1 MPVRRHESVAFTVV
15 VCVIA
20 ALAAIPIA
28 IVMALSGEP
37 QALVFGALFALVPVG
52 PVLACYMWLDR
63 YEPEPRALLTAG
75 LMWGAFVATLLALVV
90 QGLGG
95 FVGGITDSTMLA
107 VVAPFSEEATKGLFL
122 VLLLIWRRQEFDGVL
137 DGIVYA
143 GVIGI
148 GFAFT
153 ENILYLA
160 AAYNGTDGSNPGGF
174 SGLGVLFV
182 LRCIASPFAHPL
194 FTAFTGIGIGIAIS
208 QRSTL
213 VRILAPIVGYLCA
226 VALHAAWNG
235 STLLADGAGFI
246 IVYVIVMI
254 PVFLMFVGV
263 AIWVRTRERR
273 LLSVAL
279 RDAAQ
284 RGLIPADDIEHIVD
298 LRARRQA
305 RQHARQ
311 YGGRAGHHAMHEYQ
325 QAAVELGYLHHRV
338 LRGTAPSNFAE
349 RGQRFV
355 ETMHINRPRIAFPQV
370 AASGGRH
377 L

>member
-1 MPVRRHESVAFTVV
+1 MPVRRHESAVFTVV
-15 VCVIA
+15 VCVVA

-28 IVMALSGEP
+28 LLMAISGEP
-37 QALVFGALFALVPVG
+37 KALVFGAIFALLPVG
-52 PVLACYMWLDR
+52 PVLGCYLWLDR
-63 YEPEPRALLTAG
+63 YEPEPRSLLAAG
-75 LMWGAFVATLLALVV
+75 LLWGAFVATLLALVV
-90 QGLGG
+90 QGVGG
-95 FVGGITDSTMLA
+95 FVTGVTDAAMLA

-122 VLLLIWRRQEFDGVL
+122 LLLLIWRRHELDGIL

-143 GVIGI
+143 GVVGV

-160 AAYNGTDGSNPGGF
+160 AAYNGTEGSNPGGL
-174 SGLGVLFV
+174 SSLGVLFV
-182 LRCIASPFAHPL
+182 MRCIASPFAHPL
-194 FTAFTGIGIGIAIS
+194 FTAFIGIGVGIAIS
-208 QRSTL
+208 QRSTA
-213 VRILAPIVGYLCA
+213 VRFLAPVVGYLCA

-235 STLLADGAGFI
+235 STLLADGGGFI

-254 PVFLMFVGV
+254 PVFLLAVGF

-273 LLSVAL
+273 LLSLAL
-279 RDAAQ
+279 QDAAG
-284 RGLIPADDIEHIVD
+284 RGLIPAGDIPHVVD

-305 RQHARQ
+305 REHARRH
-311 YGGRAGHHAMHEYQ
+311 GGQAGVEAMHDYQ
-325 QAAVELGYLHHRV
+325 QAAIELGYLHHRV

-355 ETMHINRPRIAFPQV
+355 DVMHTNRPRIVFPQV
-370 AASGGRH
+370 AVPGGRH